1 MIFYRREQSEVMV
14 FLFKVWFYGF
24 LLEKL
29 ITEHNHDFH
38 RISKSFAI
46 FRN

>member
-29 ITEHNHDFH
+29 ITAHL
-38 RISKSFAI
+38 FAAQS
-46 FRN
+46 RRQASRAR